1 LIWIALVVLALV
13 TMVPLGLALRL
24 KKLPRGRR
32 EAAMA
37 LHRAQLAELDRDLA
51 EGRIGGPEHAT
62 AVLEVQRRLLAAD
75 ASAELPTQ
83 VSSRA
88 SLVVVLVLVPLVGFG
103 LYILDGHPNL
113 PSASP
118 SAESAA
124 LAQRENEEAALIE
137 RLRSGLA
144 TMDPKSDQTRQGYV
158 LLGNA
163 EASRGNMS
171 DAAAAWGTAL
181 AARFD
186 PTLAVE
192 TAEAIT
198 ESQGRVTAEAA
209 ALFRRALAEAPA
221 DAPWRGM
228 AEKRLAGS

>member
-1 LIWIALVVLALV
+1 
-13 TMVPLGLALRL
+13 
-24 KKLPRGRR
+24 
-32 EAAMA
+32 MA